1 MVLFGSDGVIN
12 CKLSFIAVAS
22 YKYFNQIFETAMKK
36 IFITCILSLLATFAA
51 QAQVNFGPKGAL
63 NYSRLITESSQIT
76 SSDYITGYQA
86 GAFARFNFVA
96 FYIQPELYVSGKGG
110 RFTVNDP
117 ENGASNMRTD
127 VRFTTMDFPVLA
139 GLYLVR
145 LPGFNA
151 RVMAGP
157 MISATLNTNDGGLS
171 RLDPRQY
178 RYADHVWGA
187 QAGIGVDISRFT
199 ADFRYE
205 HGLSRISPALGQ
217 RPSIFMLSVGYKIF

>member
-1 MVLFGSDGVIN
+1 
-12 CKLSFIAVAS
+12 
-22 YKYFNQIFETAMKK
+22 MKK
-36 IFITCILSLLATFAA
+36 IFLICLLCLAGTFAA
-51 QAQVNFGPKGAL
+51 QAQISFGPKAAL

-76 SSDYITGYQA
+76 NSDYITGYQA
-86 GAFARFNFVA
+86 GAFARFSLVA

-110 RFTVNDP
+110 RFTVNDAA
-117 ENGASNMRTD
+117 NGANNMRTD
-127 VRFTTMDFPVLA
+127 VRFTTMDLPVLA
-139 GLYLVR
+139 GLYLIR

-157 MISATLNTNDGGLS
+157 MISANLNTNDGGLS
-171 RLDPRQY
+171 SLDPRQY

-187 QAGIGVDISRFT
+187 QAGIGVDFSRIT

-205 HGLSRISPALGQ
+205 HGLSRISPTLGQ